1 MSLLPPA
8 GGAPRNDISRMP
20 KLLEQIN
27 QDLKLAMRNKQTDVL
42 SVLRMLIAAM
52 RNKEIT
58 LRRGGVAELT
68 DEQAAEVAASEIKKR
83 RDSAEAYRQG
93 GRPELAD
100 KESAEIK
107 ILQKY
112 LPEQMSDE
120 ELEKV
125 IAEVVAGGASDFGRV
140 MGQVMARV
148 KGKADG
154 ARVGE
159 AVKKLLAK

>member
-1 MSLLPPA
+1 MS
-8 GGAPRNDISRMP
+8 

-27 QDLKLAMRNKQTDVL
+27 INLKEAMLAKKAEIV
-42 SVLRMLIAAM
+42 SVLRMLIAAI

-58 LRRGGVAELT
+58 LRKDGAAELS
-68 DEQAAEVAASEIKKR
+68 DEQVLEVISSEVKKR
-83 RDSAEAYRQG
+83 RDSIEAYIQG
-93 GRPELAD
+93 GRQELAD
-100 KESAEIK
+100 KESSEIK
-107 ILQKY
+107 ILEKY

-125 IAEVVAGGASDFGRV
+125 VKEVIAAGDENFGKV

-154 ARVGE
+154 GKVGE
-159 AVKKLLAK
+159 MVKKLLVK